1 MSDRNL
7 RGKSSILNLLYAALR
22 GEFPGR
28 VKSDVWKWLDT
39 VEVTFIIDGVLHRTE
54 LSKPA
59 GEENPTRSTA
69 RISRTEGG
77 DSWVTLY
84 EGEGGEGLKSEM
96 DRLMMEELDFPV
108 IYAHNKNSGG
118 HQHGW
123 PLISSSLFLS
133 SSSEAKSLFGDL
145 HFDALPLRLLQLF
158 IGLPWVSTYSAALT
172 ASKQLEQS
180 RVTSSGRTGVD
191 AALSQRLES
200 IETKLA
206 TARGATSKPD
216 RRAGLRTQLDQL
228 DDQVIA
234 ARKDLA
240 EARSSLSEAETS
252 MKLIS
257 ENYDE
262 ARRRIKRLEDEQSAG
277 YSFRKLSPSCC
288 PACEAS
294 FETTPA
300 VLEVVDANSCA
311 LCKNEL
317 PPASDDEND
326 DRISIAKEEAEA
338 LDTSLKVARARFKA
352 AEKVAGER
360 AGALKGLLD
369 SVIAVQNE
377 LSVRISDPEV
387 EVVRLEAQA
396 AQLKDLISSLA
407 EDDGK
412 DAVSS
417 EEVEIL
423 KAAADVSKILMT
435 AKQADILTELTD
447 SVMALARKF
456 GMSNVTSMHLDNGGK
471 LKVHQGGA
479 DDYFSNLTMGERLRI
494 KIAVSLAAVEVAK
507 RRGHG
512 RHPGLLVIDSPAS
525 EEVVDTDFEQM
536 LDSVSSVV
544 AEMADVQIIIGTTAR
559 PAVLDVVSREH
570 RLHAAG
576 DDYLF

>member
-28 VKSDVWKWLDT
+28 VKSDVWKWLDA
-39 VEVTFIIDGVLHRTE
+39 VEVTFTIDGVLHRTE

-59 GEENPTRSTA
+59 GEENPARSTA
-69 RISRTEGG
+69 RISRSEDG
-77 DSWVTLY
+77 DGWVTLY

-96 DRLMMEELDFPV
+96 DRLMMEELDFPI
-108 IYAHNKNSGG
+108 IYAHNKNTGG

-123 PLISSSLFLS
+123 PAISSSLFMS
-133 SSSEAKSLFGDL
+133 SSSEAKSLFGDIYL
-145 HFDALPLRLLQLF
+145 DALPLRLLQLF

-172 ASKQLEQS
+172 ASKQLEQG
-180 RVTSSGRTGVD
+180 RVTSSGKTGVD
-191 AALSQRLES
+191 AALTQRLEN
-200 IETKLA
+200 IETKLKA
-206 TARGATSKPD
+206 ARSATSQPE
-216 RRAGLRTQLDQL
+216 RRSGLRSQLDQL
-228 DDQVIA
+228 DDQIMA
-234 ARKDLA
+234 ARKDLGD
-240 EARSSLSEAETS
+240 ARSSLAQAETS
-252 MKLIS
+252 MKMVS
-257 ENYDE
+257 ENFDE
-262 ARRRIKRLEDEQSAG
+262 VRRRIKRLEDEQSAG

-294 FETTPA
+294 FKTTPVA
-300 VLEVVDANSCA
+300 LEVVDANSCA

-317 PPASDDEND
+317 PPASDDED
-326 DRISIAKEEAEA
+326 DERINAAKEEAEA
-338 LDTSLKVARARFKA
+338 LETSLKVARALFKA
-352 AEKVAGER
+352 AEKAAGER
-360 AGALKGLLD
+360 ARTLKALLD
-369 SVIAVQNE
+369 SVAAVQSE
-377 LSVRISDPEV
+377 LSVRIPDPEV
-387 EVVRLEAQA
+387 EVVQLEAQA
-396 AQLKDLISSLA
+396 AQLKDLISSLGQ
-407 EDDGK
+407 DDVE

-423 KAAADVSKILMT
+423 RAATDVSKILMT

-447 SVMALARKF
+447 SVMAMARKF

-544 AEMADVQIIIGTTAR
+544 SEMADVQVIIGTTAR
-559 PAVLDVVSREH
+559 PSVLGVVPRDH
-570 RLHAAG
+570 RLHATG